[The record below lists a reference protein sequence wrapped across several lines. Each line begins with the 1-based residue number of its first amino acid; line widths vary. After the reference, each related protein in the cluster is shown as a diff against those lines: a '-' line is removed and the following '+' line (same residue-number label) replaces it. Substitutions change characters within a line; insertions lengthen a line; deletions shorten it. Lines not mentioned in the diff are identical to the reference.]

1 MIRNNKELKR
11 SFLLLSGIC
20 LALTVCGFLHSMLTG
35 LLVLAVSLTVCLVFL
50 FTEIS
55 RYKKLKSFSEHL
67 NELLQRGTPL
77 PIRDYEEG
85 ELSLLAGDIEKIT
98 LLLKERADALQKDKV
113 FLADTLADISHQ
125 LRTPLTTMNLNIGL
139 LQEKDLS
146 EERRTLLTRELNAL
160 LTRTEWLVEALLKL
174 SRLDAEAVVMAK
186 EDISVRQLTEK
197 AAEPLLIPLELKGI
211 TLTAEGGEALFSGDL
226 NWTAE
231 ALSNILR
238 NAASFT
244 PEGGSIRIKAEEN
257 ALFTV
262 ITVTDSGPGI
272 AAEDLPHLFDRFYKG
287 RGSSENSYGIGLS
300 LAKKIIHAQGGT
312 LRAINTAE
320 GACFEIKFYKQV
332 VSSCPV
338 PADRS

>member
-11 SFLLLSGIC
+11 SLILLSVIC
-20 LALTVCGFLHSMLTG
+20 LALAVCGFLHSALTG
-35 LLVLAVSLTVCLVFL
+35 LLVLAVSLAVCLVFF

-55 RYKKLKSFSEHL
+55 RYKKLQSFSKHL
-67 NELLQRGTPL
+67 NELLQPPL

-98 LLLKERADALQKDKV
+98 LLLKERADALQKDKT
-113 FLADTLADISHQ
+113 FLADALADISHQ
-125 LRTPLTTMNLNIGL
+125 LRTPLTTMNLTIGL

-146 EERRTLLTRELNAL
+146 EERRAALTRELNAL
-160 LTRTEWLVEALLKL
+160 LARTEWLVEALLKL
-174 SRLDAEAVVMAK
+174 SRLDADAVVMAK
-186 EDISVRQLTEK
+186 EDISVRKLTEK
-197 AAEPLLIPLELKGI
+197 AAGPLLIPLELRGI
-211 TLTAEGGEALFSGDL
+211 TLTTEGGEAVFSGDL

-231 ALSNILR
+231 ALSNLLR
-238 NAASFT
+238 NSVNYT

-257 ALFTV
+257 ALYTAV
-262 ITVTDSGPGI
+262 TVTDSGPGI

-300 LAKKIIHAQGGT
+300 LAQKIIHAQGGT
-312 LRAINTAE
+312 LRAFNTAE

-332 VSSCPV
+332 V
-338 PADRS
+338 

>member
-11 SFLLLSGIC
+11 SLILLAGIC
-20 LALTVCGFLHSMLTG
+20 LALSICGFLHSSLTG
-35 LLVLAVSLTVCLVFL
+35 LLVLAAGLAICLVFL

-55 RYKKLKSFSEHL
+55 RYKKLQSFSEHL
-67 NELLQRGTPL
+67 NELLQKGTPL

-85 ELSLLAGDIEKIT
+85 ELSLLANDIQKIT
-98 LLLKERADALQKDKV
+98 LLLKERADALQKDKS

-125 LRTPLTTMNLNIGL
+125 LRTPLTTMNLTIGL

-146 EERRTLLTRELNAL
+146 EERRAALTRELNAL
-160 LTRTEWLVEALLKL
+160 LARTEWLVEALLKL
-174 SRLDAEAVVMAK
+174 SRLDADAVVMTK
-186 EDISVRQLTEK
+186 ERISVQKLTEK
-197 AAEPLLIPLELKGI
+197 AIEPLLIPLELRGI
-211 TLTAEGGEALFSGDL
+211 TLTAEGGEARFSGDL

-231 ALSNILR
+231 ALSNLLR
-238 NAASFT
+238 NAVNYT

-262 ITVTDSGPGI
+262 ITVTDSGSGI
-272 AAEDLPHLFDRFYKG
+272 APEDLPHLFDRFYKG

-300 LAKKIIHAQGGT
+300 LAQKIIHTQGGT

-332 VSSCPV
+332 L
-338 PADRS
+338 

>member
-1 MIRNNKELKR
+1 MIRKNKELKR
-11 SFLLLSGIC
+11 SLILLSVIC
-20 LALTVCGFLHSMLTG
+20 LALAVCGFLHSSLTG
-35 LLVLAVSLTVCLVFL
+35 LLVLAGCLAVCLVFF

-55 RYKKLKSFSEHL
+55 RYKKLQSFSKHL

-98 LLLKERADALQKDKV
+98 LLLKERADALQKDKT
-113 FLADTLADISHQ
+113 FLADALADISHQ
-125 LRTPLTTMNLNIGL
+125 LRTPLTTMNLTIGL

-146 EERRTLLTRELNAL
+146 EERRAALTRELNAL
-160 LTRTEWLVEALLKL
+160 LARTEWLVEALLKL
-174 SRLDAEAVVMAK
+174 SRLDADAVVMAK
-186 EDISVRQLTEK
+186 EDISVRELSEK
-197 AAEPLLIPLELKGI
+197 AAGPLLIPLELRGI
-211 TLTAEGGEALFSGDL
+211 TLTTESGNAHFSGDL

-231 ALSNILR
+231 ALSNLLR
-238 NAASFT
+238 NSVNYT

-257 ALFTV
+257 ALYTAV
-262 ITVTDSGPGI
+262 TVTDSGPGI

-300 LAKKIIHAQGGT
+300 LAQKIIHAQGGT

-332 VSSCPV
+332 L
-338 PADRS
+338 